1 MPPTVILAPVMFT
14 APNAKL
20 APRDDTKDT
29 EPVEPALAV
38 NICIPMLL
46 ASTAPTKLILA
57 PVATEPP
64 LVLSK
69 IVEPAKTTGPLKV

>member
-1 MPPTVILAPVMFT
+1 MFT

-20 APRDDTKDT
+20 APRVDAKDT
-29 EPVEPALAV
+29 EPVEPALVV
-38 NICIPMLL
+38 NICIPILL

-57 PVATEPP
+57 PLGAEPP

-69 IVEPAKTTGPLKV
+69 IVEPANVTGPLKV